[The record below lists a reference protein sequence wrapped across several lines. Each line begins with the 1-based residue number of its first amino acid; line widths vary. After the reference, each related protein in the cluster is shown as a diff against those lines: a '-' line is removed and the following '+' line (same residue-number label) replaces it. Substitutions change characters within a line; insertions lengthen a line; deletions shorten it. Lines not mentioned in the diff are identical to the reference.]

1 MFDPGSTQALR
12 ILALD
17 VASRTGACW
26 GNVGQTPRFMSIKLT
41 REGESSSMDGVGEAA
56 ARAIQWLADFTRVER
71 FDRAVIEAPVPE
83 AALGAAT
90 NAWSTALKFALVGS
104 LAAALKMRQIPVSFA
119 NIQAVR
125 KHVLGRGNLRGDV
138 AKPAVMEI
146 CRALG
151 WSPANSDESDAG
163 AVFLFESSR
172 LAPRL
177 AHRVDPISLGIA
189 PLQFDKPKRK
199 ELA

>member
-71 FDRAVIEAPVPE
+71 FDRASRRRFPRRR
-83 AALGAAT
+83 
-90 NAWSTALKFALVGS
+90 S
-104 LAAALKMRQIPVSFA
+104 
-119 NIQAVR
+119 
-125 KHVLGRGNLRGDV
+125 GRRPMPGL
-138 AKPAVMEI
+138 
-146 CRALG
+146 
-151 WSPANSDESDAG
+151 
-163 AVFLFESSR
+163 
-172 LAPRL
+172 PR
-177 AHRVDPISLGIA
+177 
-189 PLQFDKPKRK
+189 
-199 ELA
+199 